1 VAPVSIATPT
11 LIVDKLVNR
20 TVTNIQVKGQLLPD
34 TSAPATSQTIGNTTT
49 PWKELYA

>member
-1 VAPVSIATPT
+1 

-20 TVTNIQVKGQLLPD
+20 TVTNIQVNGQLLPD
-34 TSAPATSQTIGNTTT
+34 TGAPATSQTIGNTTT